1 MDKEEDKAV
10 EAENEKSVEKEQP
23 KKKKPEPKKAKKGE
37 DADEVLVKNT
47 INLKPKLEEAP
58 GKTAVIGWGRMNPI
72 TVGHEKLVNKINS
85 VARSEGGDP
94 ILFLTHSQDAKKNPL
109 TYDDKYMLAT
119 KAFGKIVR
127 KSRSKTIIQAAQEL
141 QKKYKNIVLVVGSD
155 RVKTFD
161 DLLNKYNGKDYS
173 FDSIKVVSA
182 GDRDPDA
189 DDVTGMSAS
198 KMRAL
203 AKDGDMESF
212 SKGLPKKLKANA
224 KDVYDMVR
232 GGMKISEE
240 LELDEAILSFAQ
252 RRQRAMTMRKYKSKI
267 AAARK
272 RMSKRVATK
281 DRLQKKA
288 RKKAIAIIRG
298 KVAGDKGKRYSEL
311 STAEKMMIDQ
321 KVAKRKAVI
330 DRIAKKLLPKVRRA
344 DIARVQGKKVSEEYN
359 LDEHFDLFIEEPTV
373 GQDPDIKDKK
383 GTQPAVYYKG
393 LSKSTKD
400 KRDAHFKKGTKMD
413 DDNPAAYKPAPGD
426 ATAETKPSKH
436 TKKFKDM
443 YGEELIPLSKFH
455 SAQKKDGS
463 VKTDGRFKIFRKKNA
478 EAGDTP
484 DKAEIKNKVIDE
496 NKAEE
501 RLRSQHKSER
511 ENMKR
516 EHDKE
521 LDAVK
526 SRGLRRQIRDLQKEE
541 FDTDEA
547 LLAFIEEVTSD
558 IADSVEL
565 SEAKGDAG
573 LKAKAEKS
581 GMPLGI
587 LRQVYNRGV
596 AAWRTGHRPGTTPQQ
611 WGFAR
616 VNSFVTKSSGTWGK
630 ADADLAAKVRGS
642 SKKEEVESP
651 IDKKKDGSLSYKK
664 TKIITED
671 DPCWDTHEKRGMKK
685 KGGKLVPNCVPK
697 NEAVSPAQQAA
708 IAIAKKKKEKL
719 DEEFEDMFEGYMSN
733 KIKSVSVNK
742 KMYDHALN
750 TLKSVIDRKKKEA
763 KAKKTGMRHS
773 SEYYAAQIAR
783 TYKDVDGKV
792 LHKMLGEEYVFEEGG
807 AGDRGTDKLTKRYK
821 KDTPGESVSESEGP
835 VPKPMSKMTD
845 KQKEDLRHKQ
855 NVERERNIRKMK
867 IGQKQT
873 DDDRKRRE
881 ADRERRLRQYAGKRE
896 ELELDDMFESV
907 ISEREGFKQFNEDV
921 SQKQISDLEKF
932 ADRLLDK
939 FGVDVEFTR
948 HFADRMNDDRNNP
961 KISIPELQR
970 FFKKVA
976 KNKAKDIKQLGDS
989 EAVLKDIQA
998 DLNLPVVINY
1008 DKAKNEFEV
1017 VNKTIMRKKDFKTPN
1032 KIVKY

>member
-10 EAENEKSVEKEQP
+10 EAENEKAVEKEQP
-23 KKKKPEPKKAKKGE
+23 KKKKPEPKKAKKGD
-37 DADEVLVKNT
+37 DADEVLIKNT
-47 INLKPKLEEAP
+47 IELKPKLEEAP
-58 GKTAVIGWGRMNPI
+58 GKTAVLGWGRMNPI
-72 TVGHEKLVNKINS
+72 TIGHEKLVNKIKS

-119 KAFGKIVR
+119 KAFGRLVR
-127 KSRSKTIIQAAQEL
+127 KSKSKTIIQAAQEL
-141 QKKYKNIVLVVGSD
+141 QRKYKNIVLVVGQD
-155 RVKTFD
+155 RVKTFE
-161 DLLNKYNGKDYS
+161 DLLNKYNGKDYN

-240 LELDEAILSFAQ
+240 LELDEAVLSFAQ

-344 DIARVQGKKVSEEYN
+344 DIARVQGKKVQEDLN
-359 LDEHFDLFIEEPTV
+359 FDDMFDLFMEEPTV
-373 GQDPDIKDKK
+373 RQDPDIKDKK
-383 GTQPAVYYKG
+383 GTQPDVYYKG

-400 KRDAHFKKGTKMD
+400 KRDAHFKKGAKMD

-426 ATAETKPSKH
+426 ATAKTKTSKH

-443 YGEELIPLSKFH
+443 YGEELIPVSKFH

-478 EAGDTP
+478 E
-484 DKAEIKNKVIDE
+484 IKDKVIDE
-496 NKAEE
+496 NKAED
-501 RLRSQHKSER
+501 RLRAQHKSER

-526 SRGLRRQIRDLQKEE
+526 TRGLRRQIRDLQKEQ

-547 LLAFIEEVTSD
+547 LLAFIEEVASD
-558 IADSVEL
+558 ISDSVEL
-565 SEAKGDAG
+565 SEEKGNEG
-573 LKAKAEKS
+573 LKKKAEKS
-581 GMPLGI
+581 GMPLSI

-642 SKKEEVESP
+642 AKKEELESP

-685 KGGKLVPNCVPK
+685 KGDKLVPNCVPK

-719 DEEFEDMFEGYMSN
+719 DEEFEDMFEGYMTS
-733 KIKSVSVNK
+733 K
-742 KMYDHALN
+742 
-750 TLKSVIDRKKKEA
+750 LKSVTINKKAYQHALKTLKDVITRKKKESGGR
-763 KAKKTGMRHS
+763 GMRHGS
-773 SEYYAAQIAR
+773 GYYAQQVAK
-783 TYKDVDGKV
+783 TYKDVDHKV
-792 LHKMLGEEYVFEEGG
+792 LHNMLGEEYIFEEGG

-835 VPKPMSKMTD
+835 VPKPISQMTD

-855 NVERERNIRKMK
+855 AAERERNLRRIKQGNKNAEAERQRKA
-867 IGQKQT
+867 
-873 DDDRKRRE
+873 

-896 ELELDDMFESV
+896 EVELDDMFESL
-907 ISEREGFKQFNEDV
+907 ISERESFKEFNEDV
-921 SQKQISDLEKF
+921 TQRQISDLEKF

>member
-10 EAENEKSVEKEQP
+10 EAENEKAVEKEQP
-23 KKKKPEPKKAKKGE
+23 KKKKPEPKKAKKGD

-47 INLKPKLEEAP
+47 IELKPKLEEAP
-58 GKTAVIGWGRMNPI
+58 GKTAVLGWGRMNPI
-72 TVGHEKLVNKINS
+72 TIGHEKLVNKIKS

-119 KAFGKIVR
+119 KAFGRLVR
-127 KSRSKTIIQAAQEL
+127 KSKSKTIIQAAQEL
-141 QKKYKNIVLVVGSD
+141 QRKYKNIVLVVGQD
-155 RVKTFD
+155 RVKTFE
-161 DLLNKYNGKDYS
+161 DLLNKYNGKDYN

-240 LELDEAILSFAQ
+240 LELDEAVLSFAQ

-344 DIARVQGKKVSEEYN
+344 DIARVQGKKVQEDLN
-359 LDEHFDLFIEEPTV
+359 FDDMFDLFMEEPTV
-373 GQDPDIKDKK
+373 RQDPDIKDKK
-383 GTQPAVYYKG
+383 GTQPDVYYKG

-400 KRDAHFKKGTKMD
+400 KRDAHFKKGAKMD

-426 ATAETKPSKH
+426 ATAKTKTSKH

-443 YGEELIPLSKFH
+443 YGEELIPVSKFH

-478 EAGDTP
+478 E
-484 DKAEIKNKVIDE
+484 IKDKVIDE
-496 NKAEE
+496 NKAED
-501 RLRSQHKSER
+501 RLRAQHKSER

-526 SRGLRRQIRDLQKEE
+526 TRGLRRQIRDLQKEQ

-547 LLAFIEEVTSD
+547 LLAFIEEVASD
-558 IADSVEL
+558 ISDSVEL
-565 SEAKGDAG
+565 SEEKGNEG
-573 LKAKAEKS
+573 LKKKAEKS
-581 GMPLGI
+581 GMPLSI

-642 SKKEEVESP
+642 AKKEELESP

-685 KGGKLVPNCVPK
+685 KGDKLVPNCVPK

-719 DEEFEDMFEGYMSN
+719 DEEFEDMFEGYMTS
-733 KIKSVSVNK
+733 K
-742 KMYDHALN
+742 
-750 TLKSVIDRKKKEA
+750 LKSVTINKKAYQHALKTLKDVITRKKKEA
-763 KAKKTGMRHS
+763 GGRGMRHGS
-773 SEYYAAQIAR
+773 GYYAQQVAK
-783 TYKDVDGKV
+783 TYKDVDHKV
-792 LHKMLGEEYVFEEGG
+792 LHNMLGEEYIFEEGG

-835 VPKPMSKMTD
+835 VPKPISQMTD

-855 NVERERNIRKMK
+855 AAERERNLRRIKQGNKNAEAERQRKA
-867 IGQKQT
+867 
-873 DDDRKRRE
+873 

-896 ELELDDMFESV
+896 EVELDDMFESL
-907 ISEREGFKQFNEDV
+907 ISERESFKEFNEDV
-921 SQKQISDLEKF
+921 TQRQISDLEKF

>member
-10 EAENEKSVEKEQP
+10 EAENEKAVEKEQP
-23 KKKKPEPKKAKKGE
+23 KKKKPEPKKAKKGD

-47 INLKPKLEEAP
+47 IELKPKLEEAP
-58 GKTAVIGWGRMNPI
+58 GKTAVLGWGRMNPI
-72 TVGHEKLVNKINS
+72 TIGHEKLVNKIKS

-119 KAFGKIVR
+119 KAFGRLVR
-127 KSRSKTIIQAAQEL
+127 KSKSKTIIQAAQEL
-141 QKKYKNIVLVVGSD
+141 QRKYKNIVLVVGQD
-155 RVKTFD
+155 RVKTFE
-161 DLLNKYNGKDYS
+161 DLLNKYNGKDYN

-212 SKGLPKKLKANA
+212 AKGLPKKLKSNA

-240 LELDEAILSFAQ
+240 LELDEAVLSFAQ

-344 DIARVQGKKVSEEYN
+344 DIARVQGKKVQEDLN
-359 LDEHFDLFIEEPTV
+359 FDDMFDLFMEEPTV
-373 GQDPDIKDKK
+373 RQDPDIKDKK
-383 GTQPAVYYKG
+383 GTQPDVYYKG

-400 KRDAHFKKGTKMD
+400 KRDAHFKKGAKMD

-426 ATAETKPSKH
+426 ATAKTKTSKH

-443 YGEELIPLSKFH
+443 YGEELIPVSKFH

-478 EAGDTP
+478 E
-484 DKAEIKNKVIDE
+484 IKDKVIDE

-501 RLRSQHKSER
+501 RLRAQHKSER

-526 SRGLRRQIRDLQKEE
+526 TRGLRRQIRDLQKEQ

-547 LLAFIEEVTSD
+547 LLAFIEEVASD
-558 IADSVEL
+558 ISDSVEL
-565 SEAKGDAG
+565 SEAKGNEG
-573 LKAKAEKS
+573 LKKKAEKS
-581 GMPLGI
+581 GMPLSI

-642 SKKEEVESP
+642 AKKEELESP

-685 KGGKLVPNCVPK
+685 KGDKLVPNCVPK

-719 DEEFEDMFEGYMSN
+719 DEEFEDMLEGYMTS
-733 KIKSVSVNK
+733 K
-742 KMYDHALN
+742 
-750 TLKSVIDRKKKEA
+750 LKSVTINKKAYQHALKTLKDVITRKKKEA
-763 KAKKTGMRHS
+763 GGRGMRHGS
-773 SEYYAAQIAR
+773 GYYAQQVAK
-783 TYKDVDGKV
+783 TYKDVDHKV
-792 LHKMLGEEYVFEEGG
+792 LHNMLGEEYIFEEGG

-835 VPKPMSKMTD
+835 VPKPISQMTD

-855 NVERERNIRKMK
+855 AVERERNLRRIKQGNKNAEAERQRKA
-867 IGQKQT
+867 
-873 DDDRKRRE
+873 

-896 ELELDDMFESV
+896 EVELDDMFESL
-907 ISEREGFKQFNEDV
+907 ISERESFKEFNEDV
-921 SQKQISDLEKF
+921 TQRQISDLEKF

-1008 DKAKNEFEV
+1008 DKAKNEFEL

>member
-10 EAENEKSVEKEQP
+10 EAENEKAVEKEQP
-23 KKKKPEPKKAKKGE
+23 KKKKPEPKKAKKGD

-47 INLKPKLEEAP
+47 IELKPKLEEAP
-58 GKTAVIGWGRMNPI
+58 GKTAVLGWGRMNPI
-72 TVGHEKLVNKINS
+72 TIGHEKLVNKIKS

-119 KAFGKIVR
+119 KAFGRLVR
-127 KSRSKTIIQAAQEL
+127 KSKSKTIIQAAQEL
-141 QKKYKNIVLVVGSD
+141 QRKYKNIVLVVGQD
-155 RVKTFD
+155 RVKTFE
-161 DLLNKYNGKDYS
+161 DLLNKYNGKDYN

-212 SKGLPKKLKANA
+212 AKGLPKKLKSSA

-240 LELDEAILSFAQ
+240 LELDEAVLSFAQ

-344 DIARVQGKKVSEEYN
+344 DIARVQGKKVQEDLN
-359 LDEHFDLFIEEPTV
+359 FDDMFDLFMEEPTV
-373 GQDPDIKDKK
+373 RQDPDIKDKK
-383 GTQPAVYYKG
+383 GTQPDVYYKG

-400 KRDAHFKKGTKMD
+400 KRDAHFKKGAKMD

-426 ATAETKPSKH
+426 ATAKTKTSKH

-443 YGEELIPLSKFH
+443 YGEELIPVSKFH

-478 EAGDTP
+478 E
-484 DKAEIKNKVIDE
+484 IKDKVIDE
-496 NKAEE
+496 NKAED
-501 RLRSQHKSER
+501 RLRAQHKSER

-526 SRGLRRQIRDLQKEE
+526 TRGLRRQIRDLQKEQ
-541 FDTDEA
+541 FDSDEA
-547 LLAFIEEVTSD
+547 LLAFIEEVSSD
-558 IADSVEL
+558 ISDSVEL
-565 SEAKGDAG
+565 SEAKGNEG
-573 LKAKAEKS
+573 LKKKAEKS
-581 GMPLGI
+581 GMPLSI

-642 SKKEEVESP
+642 AKKEEVESP
-651 IDKKKDGSLSYKK
+651 IDKKKDGSLTYKK

-685 KGGKLVPNCVPK
+685 KGDKLVPNCVPK

-719 DEEFEDMFEGYMSN
+719 DEEFEDMFEGYMTS
-733 KIKSVSVNK
+733 K
-742 KMYDHALN
+742 
-750 TLKSVIDRKKKEA
+750 LKSVTINKKAYQHALKTLKDVITRKKKESGGR
-763 KAKKTGMRHS
+763 GMRHGS
-773 SEYYAAQIAR
+773 GYYAQQVAK
-783 TYKDVDGKV
+783 TYKDVDHKV
-792 LHKMLGEEYVFEEGG
+792 LHNMLGEEYIFEEGG

-835 VPKPMSKMTD
+835 VPKPISQMTD

-855 NVERERNIRKMK
+855 AAERERNLRRIKQGNKNAEAERQRKA
-867 IGQKQT
+867 
-873 DDDRKRRE
+873 

-896 ELELDDMFESV
+896 EVELDDMFESL
-907 ISEREGFKQFNEDV
+907 ISERESFKEFNEDV
-921 SQKQISDLEKF
+921 TQRQISDLEKF

-961 KISIPELQR
+961 KISISELQR

-976 KNKAKDIKQLGDS
+976 KNKAQDIKKLGDS
-989 EAVLKDIQA
+989 QAVLKDIQA

-1008 DKAKNEFEV
+1008 DKAKNEFEL